1 MHLKGFSKIIK
12 NTLLFLVRPGKP
24 QSPDLSPTSSKSLI
38 LSYNVPNQMKNFP
51 PGLIQEIVFS
61 NQYEPDE
68 WTKLNVVT
76 SPEHRKVG
84 ELYYSELSIYSQ

>member
-1 MHLKGFSKIIK
+1 
-12 NTLLFLVRPGKP
+12 
-24 QSPDLSPTSSKSLI
+24 
-38 LSYNVPNQMKNFP
+38 MKNFP

-84 ELYYSELSIYSQ
+84 VLYYSELSIYS